1 MSTVIA
7 TMHAKRWAA
16 FGVLALWGTLLVC
29 VPARPLSA
37 EPEPV
42 AALPHDPLAGR
53 KVFIEKGCPKCHAI
67 WGEGGSLGPD
77 LGKVGVWRSVME
89 LAGVLWNHSP
99 EMIEKMRERRIVRPA
114 ISTDEMADLAAFLY
128 FLNYFD
134 QPGDASKGEWLFTH
148 KGCIECH
155 NVGGQGGHVGPAL
168 DGYKRFA
175 SPLFL
180 ARAMWTHNAGMARRM
195 VQGSVKRPEFTDGEL
210 AHIFAYIQGAST
222 APETAPIY
230 MVPGSPVRGEAVFKD
245 KGCVRCH
252 AIRGS
257 GGQVGPDL
265 GHEELHRS
273 VTEIAGLMWNHEPG
287 MTARMETLGIPLPQ
301 FTDQELSD
309 LIAYL
314 FFLQYFDPPGDSVK
328 GQGLY
333 MEKGCI
339 LCHYAPRGAE
349 KLLAPDLSRSSALA
363 SPLALSSAM
372 WNHAPAMEAQ
382 IRERGLPWPRFR
394 EGEVRDL
401 VEYLRSTRAAQQ

>member
-1 MSTVIA
+1 MSSVGALIQ
-7 TMHAKRWAA
+7 RWA
-16 FGVLALWGTLLVC
+16 VLGLWALCAAVLVC
-29 VPARPLSA
+29 VPAHALRA
-37 EPEPV
+37 ETEAKAVPD
-42 AALPHDPLAGR
+42 DPLIGR
-53 KVFIEKGCPKCHAI
+53 QIFVEKGCPKCHAI

-99 EMIEKMRERRIVRPA
+99 EMVEKMRERRIARPT
-114 ISTDEMADLAAFLY
+114 ISTEEMADLAAFLY

-134 QPGDASKGEWLFTH
+134 QPGDPAKGEWLFSQ
-148 KGCIECH
+148 KGCIKCH
-155 NVGGQGGHVGPAL
+155 AVGGQGGHVGPAL
-168 DGYKRFA
+168 DSYKRFA

-180 ARAMWTHNAGMARRM
+180 ARSMWTHNATMARKM
-195 VQGSVKRPEFTDGEL
+195 AENDIPRPEFTDAEL
-210 AHIFAYIQGAST
+210 ANIFAYIHEVST
-222 APETAPIY
+222 EPSTERIY
-230 MVPGSPVRGEAVFKD
+230 MVPGSPARGEKVFSD

-252 AIRGS
+252 AIRGA
-257 GGQVGPDL
+257 GGAIGPDL

-273 VTEIAGLMWNHEPG
+273 VTEIAGLMWNHQPG
-287 MTARMETLGIPLPQ
+287 MWAKMQELGIPLPK
-301 FTDQELSD
+301 FSDQELSD

-314 FFLQYFDPPGDSVK
+314 FFLQYFDPPGDVVK

-349 KLLAPDLSRSSALA
+349 KLLAPDLSRSPALS

-372 WNHAPAMEAQ
+372 WNHAPVMEAQ

-401 VEYLRSTRAAQQ
+401 VEYLRSTRAPH

>member
-1 MSTVIA
+1 MAVA
-7 TMHAKRWAA
+7 GMNARRWRALGVRVLLGTM
-16 FGVLALWGTLLVC
+16 LVC
-29 VPARPLSA
+29 VPTRSLRA
-37 EPEPV
+37 ESER
-42 AALPHDPLAGR
+42 AKALPDDPLAGR
-53 KVFIEKGCPKCHAI
+53 QVFIAKGCPKCHAI

-99 EMIEKMRERRIVRPA
+99 EMIEKMRERRIARPT
-114 ISTDEMADLAAFLY
+114 ISTEEMADLAAFLY

-134 QPGDASKGEWLFTH
+134 QAGDAAKGEWLFSH
-148 KGCIECH
+148 KGCAKCH
-155 NVGGQGGHVGPAL
+155 AVGGQGGHVGPAL
-168 DGYKRFA
+168 DSYKRFA

-180 ARAMWTHNAGMARRM
+180 ARSMWSHSAAMARKM
-195 VQGSVKRPEFTDGEL
+195 TENSIPHLEFADGEM
-210 AHIFAYIQGAST
+210 ANIFAYIQNASSEPST
-222 APETAPIY
+222 EQTY
-230 MVPGSPVRGEAVFKD
+230 MVPGSPARGEKVFQD

-252 AIRGS
+252 AIRGA

-265 GHEELHRS
+265 GREELHRS
-273 VTEIAGLMWNHEPG
+273 VTEIAGLMWNHEAG
-287 MTARMETLGIPLPQ
+287 MWTKMQALGISLPQ
-301 FTDQELSD
+301 FSDQELSD

-314 FFLQYFDPPGDSVK
+314 FFLQYFDPPGDAVK

-349 KLLAPDLSRSSALA
+349 KLIAPDLSRSPALS

-372 WNHAPAMEAQ
+372 WNHAPAMEVQ

-401 VEYLRSTRAAQQ
+401 VEYLRSLRPAQQ